1 MPNKLAE
8 FPQLWFAK
16 VEDASL
22 QHEEACKSLLSISEY
37 RRFKSIKS
45 PSKQRQ
51 YLLSRWLIRYAL
63 SNAYNQPMAFWN
75 IEEIV
80 GKFPVIHNLPNET
93 FLSLSHSHERIVL
106 AISDATIGIDI
117 EKKIH
122 RNNITEMAELFMSV
136 HELELFH
143 QHANPELYF
152 YQTWC
157 IKEAYFKSL
166 PAIEQQNLSLQKID
180 SSYICSD
187 KKSSTII
194 TDKLIGYVLAIFS
207 EKKLNAIKCF
217 ALNDSDQ
224 DFMNNF
230 GPVVDNF

>member
-1 MPNKLAE
+1 MSSNRNI
-8 FPQLWFAK
+8 FPQLWFVK

-22 QHEEACKSLLSISEY
+22 QNEEACKSLLSISEY
-37 RRFKSIKS
+37 KRFKAIQS

-51 YLLSRWLIRYAL
+51 YLLSRWLIRHAL
-63 SNAYNQPMAFWN
+63 SHAYNQSMEFWN
-75 IEEIV
+75 IEEIT
-80 GKFPVIHNLPNET
+80 GKFPVIHNLPDGI
-93 FLSLSHSHERIVL
+93 FLSLSHSHDRIVF
-106 AISDATIGIDI
+106 AISDATIGVDI
-117 EKKIH
+117 EKKIQ
-122 RNNITEMAELFMSV
+122 RNNIAEMAEIFMSAE
-136 HELELFH
+136 ELKLFH
-143 QHANPELYF
+143 QHVNRALYF

-166 PAIEQQNLSLQKID
+166 PAHQQQNLSLQKID

-187 KKSSTII
+187 NHSSTII
-194 TDKLIGYVLAIFS
+194 TDRLIGYVLAIYS
-207 EKKLNAIKCF
+207 EKKLNTINCF

>member
-22 QHEEACKSLLSISEY
+22 QNEEACKSLLSISEY
-37 RRFKSIKS
+37 RRFKFINS

-51 YLLSRWLIRYAL
+51 YLLSRWLIRHAL
-63 SNAYNQPMAFWN
+63 SHAYNQSIEFWN
-75 IEEIV
+75 IEEIT
-80 GKFPVIHNLPNET
+80 GKFPVIHNLPDDT
-93 FLSLSHSHERIVL
+93 FLSLSHSHDRIVF
-106 AISDATIGIDI
+106 AISDATIGVDI
-117 EKKIH
+117 EKKIP
-122 RNNITEMAELFMSV
+122 RNNLAEMAELFMSPQ
-136 HELELFH
+136 ELELFH
-143 QHANPELYF
+143 QHANRALYF

-166 PAIEQQNLSLQKID
+166 SAQEQQNLSLQKID

-194 TDKLIGYVLAIFS
+194 TDKLIGYVLAIYS

-224 DFMNNF
+224 DFRNNF

>member
-16 VEDASL
+16 VEHASL
-22 QHEEACKSLLSISEY
+22 QNEEACKSLLSISEY
-37 RRFKSIKS
+37 RRFKAIQS

-51 YLLSRWLIRYAL
+51 YLLSRWLIRHAL
-63 SNAYNQPMAFWN
+63 SHAYHQSMAFWN
-75 IEEIV
+75 IEEIT
-80 GKFPVIHNLPNET
+80 GKFPVIHNLPDDA
-93 FLSLSHSHERIVL
+93 FLSLSHSHDRIMF
-106 AISDATIGIDI
+106 AMSDGPIGVDI
-117 EKKIH
+117 EKKIQ
-122 RNNITEMAELFMSV
+122 RKNVAEMAELFMTPE
-136 HELELFH
+136 ELELFH
-143 QHANPELYF
+143 QHVNRELYF

-166 PAIEQQNLSLQKID
+166 PAHEQQNLSLQKID
-180 SSYICSD
+180 SSYIRSD
-187 KKSSTII
+187 KNGSTII
-194 TDKLIGYVLAIFS
+194 TDRLIGYVLAVHS
-207 EKKLNAIKCF
+207 EKKLDAINCF